1 MVYYQHMNIK
11 DLKFDKKNF
20 NKHTE
25 KGMAKLNKSISKL
38 GLGRS
43 IVVDSENNII
53 AGNATAEVAGEL
65 GLNNIRVIETSGDEL
80 VVVKRTDI
88 KPKSKIAKELAIAD
102 NKVGQ
107 DNLEWDYELL
117 ELDEDQHIIEE
128 WGLAIG
134 NIESIGEINTGELS
148 DKSSIFFSYPYQDYL
163 RLLDLLANAREKLAV
178 DSNEEVL
185 KILLQKYE

>member
-65 GLNNIRVIETSGDEL
+65 GLDKIRVIETSGDEL
-80 VVVKRTDI
+80 VVVKRIDV
-88 KPKSKIAKELAIAD
+88 KPNSKIAKELAIAD

-107 DNLEWDYELL
+107 DNLDWDYELL
-117 ELDEDQHIIEE
+117 ELDEDQDIIQEWELGNHIELDINEE
-128 WGLAIG
+128 G
-134 NIESIGEINTGELS
+134 INTKKGKTLVCPHCHM
-148 DKSSIFFSYPYQDYL
+148 DIT
-163 RLLDLLANAREKLAV
+163 
-178 DSNEEVL
+178 
-185 KILLQKYE
+185 I